1 MKKLA
6 LIGDLIQ
13 DIFVYGVCNRLN
25 PEGPAPLVTQT
36 HMETK
41 QGGSGLVYENLRSL
55 GVSVDFYEA
64 NTPICSTKTRIIVN
78 NSTVCRYDQDQYAD
92 NTALVAQLESLDYS
106 PYNYIVLSDYNKGT
120 LRNIRNLFKYFTAP
134 IIVDPKQSFDNYTGA
149 WCIKPNL
156 QEFERWYGPFS
167 HATLKTFALANQ
179 HELVIVTRGSYG
191 VTYYWQGQCV
201 DLPAT
206 SDRVADVTGA
216 GDCFLAG
223 FVYALIHGRSVPD
236 AIQLANKA
244 AGVAVS
250 HPGTYTLTRKDLVST
265 IVFTNGCFD
274 ILHRGHIELL
284 EKSRALG
291 DYLVVGLNSD
301 ASVRKLKGNTR
312 PIINQW
318 DRKKALESLRFVDE
332 VVIFDEETP
341 LELIKQYRPNIITKG
356 GDYETSTVVG
366 NELAQ
371 VVIIPTV
378 DGYSTTGILNEID
391 RKN

>member
-13 DIFVYGVCNRLN
+13 DVFVYGTCDRLN
-25 PEGPAPLVTQT
+25 PEGVAPLVTQT
-36 HMETK
+36 HTEQK
-41 QGGSGLVYENLRSL
+41 LGGAGLVLANLQSL
-55 GVSVDFYEA
+55 DLGVDFYTA
-64 NTPICSTKTRIIVN
+64 NTVLSTKTRVVVN
-78 NSTVCRYDQDQYAD
+78 NTTICRYDRDHVAD
-92 NTALVAQLESLDYS
+92 NVQLLEQLKYVDYAQYDY
-106 PYNYIVLSDYNKGT
+106 VLLSDYNKGS
-120 LRNIRNLFKYFTAP
+120 LQNIRTVLDHITVP
-134 IIVDPKQSFDNYTGA
+134 VIVDPKQSFNNYAGA

-167 HATLKTFALANQ
+167 HATLKTFALANK
-179 HELVIVTRGSYG
+179 HELVIVTRGTYG
-191 VTYYWQGQCV
+191 VTYYWQGQCI

-223 FVYALIHGRSVPD
+223 LAYALMQGRTVPD
-236 AIQLANKA
+236 SIQLANKA

-250 HPGTYTLTRKDLVST
+250 HPGTYTLTRKDLARTV
-265 IVFTNGCFD
+265 VFTNGCFD

-284 EKSRALG
+284 EQSRAMG
-291 DYLVVGLNSD
+291 DYLVVGVNSD
-301 ASVRKLKGNTR
+301 ASVRQLKGTSR

-332 VVIFDEETP
+332 VVIFDEATP

-356 GDYETSTVVG
+356 GDYEINTVVG

-378 DGYSTTGILNEID
+378 EGYSTTGILNEID